1 MTIHNPPYYVPKGW
15 PRLYYT
21 ITNFM
26 RRLDMRL
33 AKGFFTVLIG
43 LLIGYIDITSITGQ
57 ATNPYQIRV
66 VTSDPSGACPSA
78 YFFQFNPTSGNL
90 FGCKAGTWSQ
100 LNGGGGGGAVNSITG
115 DGVIISNS
123 ASTGA
128 VTLTLESIAKN
139 LVLAGPSSG
148 SNATPTFRSL
158 VGADLPN
165 PSATTLGG
173 VESIAAVTHKWINT
187 ISTSGVPSLTQPAC
201 ADLSDSAT
209 GCSAT
214 SLPPNGTAGGDLSGS
229 YPNPTVAQVNGAA
242 VPASAAVLGSNSSRQ
257 LTASTGHGMEVPLV
271 CTDASGSG
279 TTQSCTTAPSF
290 TPASPDT
297 FIYVPST
304 TNTGDVTVNINSLGA
319 KHIKKW
325 SNSATLAAGDLVAN
339 MPVLLRYDG
348 TALQLD
354 TIGNAP
360 SFAQL
365 SGSATCAQLP
375 ALTGDATS
383 SAGSCATAVVQIE
396 GAAIPTSAKL
406 LGTNSSDQLI
416 AAVLTSAHLYV
427 GNGSNLPADVAVSGD
442 VTLANTGAFT
452 VTHVNGVSYGTSPST
467 NTVPVVTGSNTV
479 TYEAVPNAALANSS
493 ITFSNGTGISGAAT
507 VSLGGTYTPAVT
519 ANTRARAVGAGFDG
533 GGSALTSG
541 STATAYFFVPFACTI
556 SEWAA
561 TVDTGTIT
569 FDVWKIAS
577 GTAIPTVTN
586 TITASA
592 LPAISSGSAKAST
605 TLTGW
610 TTTVTAYDIFGVNIN
625 TVASATKASLILECD
640 TSS

>member
-21 ITNFM
+21 ITNFV

-33 AKGFFTVLIG
+33 AAWFLLMVLMAG
-43 LLIGYIDITSITGQ
+43 TSHAQ
-57 ATNPYQIRV
+57 VTNPDQIRV
-66 VTSDPSGACPSA
+66 VASDPSGSCPSA
-78 YFFQFNPTSGNL
+78 YFFAFNPTSGNL
-90 FGCKAGTWSQ
+90 FGCAGGTWTQ
-100 LNGGGGGGAVNSITG
+100 LNGGGGGGAVSSITG

-383 SAGSCATAVVQIE
+383 SAGSCGTTVVQIE

-592 LPAISSGSAKAST
+592 LPAISSGTAKAST